1 MCTYMTKK
9 ELIKKVQEKIED
21 YPAKDVSYAIHVI
34 FEAMTGALKR
44 NERIELRG
52 FGNFTIRSRRPI
64 LGRNPKTADIVHV
77 PGRKIPFFKV
87 GKELKDMINSAG

>member
-1 MCTYMTKK
+1 MTKK
-9 ELIKKVQEKIED
+9 ELIKRVHERIGD

-34 FEAMTGALKR
+34 FNTMTRALKKG
-44 NERIELRG
+44 ERIEIRG
-52 FGNFTIRSRRPI
+52 LGNFTVRHRRPA

-87 GKELKDMINSAG
+87 GKALKDMINSSG

>member
-1 MCTYMTKK
+1 MTKK

-21 YPAKDVSYAIHVI
+21 YPAKDVSYAVQVV
-34 FEAMTGALKR
+34 FDAMTGALKR

-52 FGNFTIRSRRPI
+52 FGNFTIRRRRPI
-64 LGRNPKTADIVHV
+64 IGRNPKTADLVHV

-87 GKELKDMINSAG
+87 GKELKDMINKSR

>member
-1 MCTYMTKK
+1 MTKK

-87 GKELKDMINSAG
+87 GKELKDMINSSG

>member
-1 MCTYMTKK
+1 MTKK

-87 GKELKDMINSAG
+87 GKELKDMINSSR

>member
-1 MCTYMTKK
+1 VCTYMTKK

-87 GKELKDMINSAG
+87 GKELKDMINSSG